1 MKVFIATEFRCTI
14 YKNEIYLKPKA
25 YFIYERY
32 AKAFGEI
39 VLCSR
44 YEKVESY
51 PEGYHKANFINKFIP
66 IEGLH
71 QVLFGQ
77 NKNKIIEGMI
87 DSDLIVVRIP
97 SIIGSKTA
105 DYALK
110 IGKPYLTEIM
120 GDAWDSYWYHSL
132 KGKLLAP
139 YIYAK
144 TKSIVKN
151 ANYCIYVTEKYLQ
164 DRYPNIKSN
173 IVASNVNITSVE
185 NRSLKSRLYKLKKFN
200 PQKISIMTTASVNVR
215 AKGHRFVLEA
225 MKRLE
230 IQGIL
235 LDYYLAG
242 DGDKSF
248 LKKKAEELGVANRIH
263 FLGELTTSQIYEYLD
278 KVDLYIQPSLQEGLP
293 RAVIEAMSR
302 ACPCIGSNKAGIPEL
317 LGPHCLFTPSSSQAI
332 AGSIIDFISMDK
344 EKMVIKQFEFSKKF
358 LSSVLNKRRSD
369 YFAQIRRELNNS
381 DGLD

>member
-151 ANYCIYVTEKYLQ
+151 ANYCIY
-164 DRYPNIKSN
+164 
-173 IVASNVNITSVE
+173 
-185 NRSLKSRLYKLKKFN
+185 
-200 PQKISIMTTASVNVR
+200 
-215 AKGHRFVLEA
+215 
-225 MKRLE
+225 
-230 IQGIL
+230 
-235 LDYYLAG
+235 
-242 DGDKSF
+242 
-248 LKKKAEELGVANRIH
+248 
-263 FLGELTTSQIYEYLD
+263 
-278 KVDLYIQPSLQEGLP
+278 
-293 RAVIEAMSR
+293 
-302 ACPCIGSNKAGIPEL
+302 
-317 LGPHCLFTPSSSQAI
+317 
-332 AGSIIDFISMDK
+332 
-344 EKMVIKQFEFSKKF
+344 
-358 LSSVLNKRRSD
+358 
-369 YFAQIRRELNNS
+369 
-381 DGLD
+381 